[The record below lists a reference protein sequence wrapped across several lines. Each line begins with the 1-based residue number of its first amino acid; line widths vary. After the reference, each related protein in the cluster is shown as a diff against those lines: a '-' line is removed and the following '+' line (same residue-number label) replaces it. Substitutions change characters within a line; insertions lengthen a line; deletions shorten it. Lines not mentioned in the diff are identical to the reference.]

1 MMHESM
7 YSGITEQLL
16 FANTKYE
23 RMDMSFLVKI
33 SSIDYGERHRVI
45 IVGFK
50 KKFAEEKLN
59 AAQQLLRTGYGIMF
73 STVWNSLLIC
83 ILPEKMILLDKIK
96 ELYHFLEKQQRNFI
110 YMKTH

>member
-33 SSIDYGERHRVI
+33 SLGLW
-45 IVGFK
+45 F
-50 KKFAEEKLN
+50 EECKYNNGYSYCTESTEN
-59 AAQQLLRTGYGIMF
+59 A
-73 STVWNSLLIC
+73 SDSW
-83 ILPEKMILLDKIK
+83 
-96 ELYHFLEKQQRNFI
+96 
-110 YMKTH
+110 